1 MMPSCKICESSIRT
15 EIEKKDSVWKADRTI
30 KWARE
35 NGLRLNRAMLSRHR
49 ADHLEESNRGKSLRP
64 SAKGKKKIGLSE
76 TIPIEN
82 RQVDDL
88 VFLDAIKERAY
99 EKLLA
104 GEFDLKIESA
114 FKAIEIKHK
123 ISDESSNEKLLLEI
137 LSEIRADELKKAHRK
152 QPLLSESA

>member
-1 MMPSCKICESSIRT
+1 MMPSCKICDSSIRA
-15 EIEKKDSVWKADRTI
+15 EIEKKDSAWKADRTI

-49 ADHLEESNRGKSLRP
+49 ADHIKKNEPKRSPKSITINKETNI
-64 SAKGKKKIGLSE
+64 SK
-76 TIPIEN
+76 TIPVKSG
-82 RQVDDL
+82 QVDDL

-99 EKLLA
+99 KKLLA
-104 GEFDLKIESA
+104 GEFELKIESA

-137 LSEIRADELKKAHRK
+137 LSEIRADELKRTHRK
-152 QPLLSESA
+152 QPLLTESA